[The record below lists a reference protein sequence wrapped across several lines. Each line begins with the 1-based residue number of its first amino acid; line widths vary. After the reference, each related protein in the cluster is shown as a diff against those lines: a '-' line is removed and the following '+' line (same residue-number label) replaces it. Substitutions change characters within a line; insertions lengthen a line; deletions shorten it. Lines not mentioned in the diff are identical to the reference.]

1 MKTEVWLGAESN
13 RRHVDFQSTALPTEL
28 PSRKIARQPLFQI
41 TGWSLCKIRAAEQQ
55 RSNYSVPLPL
65 LIVLCSGQNRLTLA
79 CMSDQFLSEL
89 NLWCLSR
96 QEAIAATGNA
106 DSPYFKLITPLQY
119 RSTLLGGIIEIPKD
133 FLTDLGSIPRAV
145 WWWLSPDDYDISYP
159 SVVHDYIYKQNGDLS
174 SQQLP
179 QKQVDRE
186 TADRVLREAM
196 AAVGASNFRQGI
208 VYNAVRTFGP
218 RW

>member
-1 MKTEVWLGAESN
+1 
-13 RRHVDFQSTALPTEL
+13 
-28 PSRKIARQPLFQI
+28 
-41 TGWSLCKIRAAEQQ
+41 
-55 RSNYSVPLPL
+55 
-65 LIVLCSGQNRLTLA
+65 
-79 CMSDQFLSEL
+79 MSDQFLNEL

-106 DSPYFKLITPLQY
+106 NSPYFKLITPLQY
-119 RSTLLGGIIEIPKD
+119 RSTLLGGIIEVPKD
-133 FLTDLGSIPRAV
+133 FLSDLGSIPRTV

-159 SVVHDYIYKQNGDLS
+159 SVVHDYIYKQKGDLS
-174 SQQLP
+174 GQQLP
-179 QKQVDRE
+179 QKRVNRE

-196 AAVGASNFRQGI
+196 AAVGASGFRQTV

>member
-1 MKTEVWLGAESN
+1 
-13 RRHVDFQSTALPTEL
+13 
-28 PSRKIARQPLFQI
+28 
-41 TGWSLCKIRAAEQQ
+41 
-55 RSNYSVPLPL
+55 
-65 LIVLCSGQNRLTLA
+65 
-79 CMSDQFLSEL
+79 MSDQFLDEL

-106 DSPYFKLITPLQY
+106 DRPYFKLITPLQY
-119 RSTLLGGIIEIPKD
+119 QSTFLGGIIEIPKD
-133 FLTDLGSIPRAV
+133 FLGSIPRAV

-159 SVVHDYIYKQNGDLS
+159 SVVHDYIYKQKGDLS
-174 SQQLP
+174 AQQRP
-179 QKQVDRE
+179 QKRVDRE

-208 VYNAVRTFGP
+208 VYNAIRNFGA

>member
-1 MKTEVWLGAESN
+1 
-13 RRHVDFQSTALPTEL
+13 
-28 PSRKIARQPLFQI
+28 
-41 TGWSLCKIRAAEQQ
+41 
-55 RSNYSVPLPL
+55 
-65 LIVLCSGQNRLTLA
+65 
-79 CMSDQFLSEL
+79 MSDQFLSEL

>member
-1 MKTEVWLGAESN
+1 
-13 RRHVDFQSTALPTEL
+13 
-28 PSRKIARQPLFQI
+28 
-41 TGWSLCKIRAAEQQ
+41 
-55 RSNYSVPLPL
+55 
-65 LIVLCSGQNRLTLA
+65 
-79 CMSDQFLSEL
+79 MSDQFLNEL

-106 DSPYFKLITPLQY
+106 NSPYFKLITPLQY
-119 RSTLLGGIIEIPKD
+119 RSTLLGGIIEVPKD
-133 FLTDLGSIPRAV
+133 FLSDLGSIPRTV

-159 SVVHDYIYKQNGDLS
+159 SVVHDYIYKQKGDLS
-174 SQQLP
+174 AQQLP
-179 QKQVDRE
+179 QKRVDRE

-196 AAVGASNFRQGI
+196 AAVGASGFRQTV